1 MRRGRVVAVIGVAM
15 ACAAL
20 ACANLV
26 DIPDRFYQPDDAATD
41 GPGDGSIGGDDRSQG
56 DDLGADRGAID
67 QTAPGDDGTANSDG
81 PGGNDAT
88 GDDGSTGPGDGT
100 TTFPFGDACPACTD
114 SGLCLLA
121 CNQNHPTSIAVD
133 PSHVFWTNEGDPLG
147 AFTGGA
153 VMQADLSGANLQS
166 LVPGLT
172 ARPSGITTAGGCVY
186 WIEYQGG
193 NTIRGYCSG
202 TTTSVLA
209 NSGAVYFAIAG
220 TTMVW
225 ATSGG
230 GSDEVVSCTL
240 PGCTNSKTLA
250 VNRFSP
256 RAPAINTQYGQVYWL
271 EPTPGSGGQV
281 ITCSLSSCT
290 PSSLAALA
298 GDPQS
303 LAVDSMGDVL
313 FTSGTAGRSDGIVY
327 LYFYVAGTLSQMA
340 FNRPFPVGVV
350 TDGQNA
356 YWAEPGTGAADGQIV
371 GCPLAFGGACTV
383 QVFADH
389 LTNPT
394 SVAIDSTSVY
404 WVNRGPDDAS
414 TGSVMSAKR

>member
-1 MRRGRVVAVIGVAM
+1 MRRGRVIALG
-15 ACAAL
+15 CAAL
-20 ACANLV
+20 PCAAVACANIV
-26 DIPDRFYQPDDAATD
+26 GIPDRFYQADDAATD
-41 GPGDGSIGGDDRSQG
+41 GTTDGSSGGDDQSQG
-56 DDLGADRGAID
+56 DHGQGDELGADRAAID
-67 QTAPGDDGTANSDG
+67 QTAPGDDGTVGSDG
-81 PGGNDAT
+81 PSGTDV
-88 GDDGSTGPGDGT
+88 TGPGDGPT
-100 TTFPFGDACPACTD
+100 VFPICDAAPACTD
-114 SGLCLLA
+114 GGLCLLA

-147 AFTGGA
+147 AFSGGA

-166 LVPGLT
+166 LVLGLT
-172 ARPSGITTAGGCVY
+172 TRPSGITTAGGCVY
-186 WIEYQGG
+186 WIEYQSSS
-193 NTIRGYCSG
+193 TIRGYCNG
-202 TTTSVLA
+202 TSTAVLP
-209 NSGAVYFAIAG
+209 NSPAVYFAIAG

-225 ATSGG
+225 ATSSG

-250 VNRFSP
+250 VNRYSP
-256 RAPAINTQYGQVYWL
+256 RALAINTQYGQVYWL
-271 EPTPGSGGQV
+271 EPTPGSGGQA
-281 ITCSLSSCT
+281 ITCSLASCT

-303 LAVDSMGDVL
+303 LAVDAMGDVI

-350 TDGQNA
+350 TDGQSA

-371 GCPLAFGGACTV
+371 GCPLSFGGACTV
-383 QVFADH
+383 QVVADH
-389 LTNPT
+389 LTNPS

-404 WVNRGPDDAS
+404 WVNRGADDAS
-414 TGSVMSAKR
+414 TGSVMSARR